1 MYNKMS
7 NTRYIFGRRDKGLEQ
22 AYLDNSATTP
32 VCPQAVEAAVRMMT
46 ACFGNPSSLHTLG
59 IQAEKE
65 LSAARESVA
74 PSDRGTRPAASS
86 SPRAEPRRTIWRFL
100 AAGPPVP
107 ARDGMR

>member
-1 MYNKMS
+1 M
-7 NTRYIFGRRDKGLEQ
+7 EQ

-74 PSDRGTRPAASS
+74 RLIGAPAGRLVFTSGGTCLLYTSRC
-86 SPRAEPRRTIWRFL
+86 
-100 AAGPPVP
+100 V
-107 ARDGMR
+107 